1 MGDWT
6 KRVTGWEMWDEGE
19 RVGVCRWRILEDQRD
34 DIRTTVQEEYNFQK
48 LLSCRLLVNWRA

>member
-19 RVGVCRWRILEDQRD
+19 RAGVVDGRFERDQRD
-34 DIRTTVQEEYNFQK
+34 DIRTTVQEDYNFQK
-48 LLSCRLLVNWRA
+48 LLTFWLLVNWRA